1 MKKSTAMLFNI
12 GAMLCWSISPLLI
25 RYVKDYYTVSFQ
37 NFYRFLVSILI
48 VWIFTLVTVGR
59 HRIIESIKKVE
70 YLVPKLLAVAVC
82 VFAHQFFV
90 IKGVYTLMPGLVTI
104 VEESIIIFSACL
116 AFLFIP
122 AERKLILQPLYI
134 AGLFLAI
141 GGVVLTAMPDGFNIV
156 EASEVPVIGI
166 VFVLISSLSWA
177 VFSLLIR
184 LWFPSTP
191 SPVISSL
198 VFTLVIPLFLV
209 SLLIDG
215 GTGIIMRPPSSAWIL
230 LTLSGIVGNGLGYT
244 FYYQAIKGLGVTMTS
259 SLGLLVPLVAT
270 LASFIIFG
278 ERLSLV
284 QMIGTAALIGGSFLI
299 IRKLKD

>member
-59 HRIIESIKKVE
+59 YRVIESVKTVK

-116 AFLFIP
+116 AFIFIP
-122 AERKLILQPLYI
+122 VERKLILQPLYI
-134 AGLFLAI
+134 AGLIIAI
-141 GGVVLTAMPDGFNIV
+141 GGVVLTAMPEGFNV
-156 EASEVPVIGI
+156 VSASEVSRYRHCFCAYQFTFMGCFQPAYKALVPRYAGSCNLKPG
-166 VFVLISSLSWA
+166 VYTCDTLIPC
-177 VFSLLIR
+177 
-184 LWFPSTP
+184 FPAYRRRNRYYNEAP
-191 SPVISSL
+191 A
-198 VFTLVIPLFLV
+198 V
-209 SLLIDG
+209 SLD
-215 GTGIIMRPPSSAWIL
+215 SADA
-230 LTLSGIVGNGLGYT
+230 VGDC
-244 FYYQAIKGLGVTMTS
+244 
-259 SLGLLVPLVAT
+259 
-270 LASFIIFG
+270 
-278 ERLSLV
+278 R
-284 QMIGTAALIGGSFLI
+284 
-299 IRKLKD
+299 